1 MAMAITACSSNSMLC
16 ISSVSEKT
24 EDEDDTGSS
33 SDDDDDTDLDTFQ
46 YKSSQFQCCELT
58 HVTSNIQNLANI

>member
-33 SDDDDDTDLDTFQ
+33 SDDDTDLDTFQ